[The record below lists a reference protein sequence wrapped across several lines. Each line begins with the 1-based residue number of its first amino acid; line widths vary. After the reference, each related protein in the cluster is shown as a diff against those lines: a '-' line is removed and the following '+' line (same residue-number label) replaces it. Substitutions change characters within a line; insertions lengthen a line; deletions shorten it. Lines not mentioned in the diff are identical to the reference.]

1 MEKVFNSFDFEHVNT
16 EKKFSI
22 ITKLMALV
30 IVIMFILIPL
40 TDISPE
46 TFVLPKSILF
56 SEGCGC
62 LVPCN

>member
-1 MEKVFNSFDFEHVNT
+1 MKNTFNPFDFEQVNT
-16 EKKFSI
+16 EKKFSM
-22 ITKLMALV
+22 ITKLIAFV

>member
-1 MEKVFNSFDFEHVNT
+1 MEKVFSSFDFQQANT

-22 ITKLMALV
+22 VTKLMALV

-56 SEGCGC
+56 SEWQGC
-62 LVPCN
+62 LPPLN